1 MKRHLTISASL
12 FLATSLVLVSVAP
25 ASFASTVKP
34 KALTKATIKPKVAA
48 KATVKPKA
56 KAKAKIAAPKPIT
69 KPTARAEETGI
80 NRFASLTTAQ
90 RGCLVKHGITIPAP
104 RSSTAARPTP
114 NPTRSPGSF
123 AGRGNFDPTKMTAA
137 YKACGVAIPAG
148 GFARG
153 GFSAFNSAKFKTF
166 QKCMTTA
173 GITTT
178 GGFGRYDESD
188 PSTVA
193 ALVKCQKSSGFTL
206 PKFGQPGS
214 GN

>member
-1 MKRHLTISASL
+1 MKKHFTISASI
-12 FLATSLVLVSVAP
+12 FLATSLVLLSVAP
-25 ASFASTVKP
+25 ASFAATTKP
-34 KALTKATIKPKVAA
+34 KALAKTTAKSKAAA

-56 KAKAKIAAPKPIT
+56 KVKVAAPKPIT
-69 KPTARAEETGI
+69 KPTARAEETRI

-114 NPTRSPGSF
+114 NPSRSPGSF

-137 YKACGVAIPAG
+137 YKACGIAVPAG
-148 GFARG
+148 GFAAG
-153 GFSAFNSAKFKTF
+153 GFGAVFNSAKFKTF